1 MSSSYVPPHLRNG
14 SPRDAKPKYTERR
27 RDFKPQWEAE
37 KEAAEQKK
45 RAEEA
50 RNVENTYD
58 NFPTLSST
66 LQNTRTWASSG
77 KSFAQL
83 ASEWD
88 VQKKKDDEAAA
99 MEKRRIEEYETRR
112 RSDYIHPTLP
122 QFNNIGRHIE
132 PEDTD
137 TEQPEQESQ
146 DGWTFVDRRKAKK
159 VVQVEDDKSSDS
171 NSEKNDDTV
180 WNSEQPEEHETCWD
194 DKKY

>member
-14 SPRDAKPKYTERR
+14 TPRDTKPRYTERR

-37 KEAAEQKK
+37 KEAVEQKK

-50 RNVENTYD
+50 RNVEDTHENL
-58 NFPTLSST
+58 PTLSST
-66 LQNTRTWASSG
+66 IQNTRTWASSG

-88 VQKKKDDEAAA
+88 VQKKKDDEKAA

-122 QFNNIGRHIE
+122 QFNNVGRYIE
-132 PEDTD
+132 PEDAD
-137 TEQPEQESQ
+137 TTQPEPESQ
-146 DGWTFVDRRKAKK
+146 DDWTLVDRRKAKK
-159 VVQVEDDKSSDS
+159 VVQVEDDKSSDG
-171 NSEKNDDTV
+171 NPEKNDETV